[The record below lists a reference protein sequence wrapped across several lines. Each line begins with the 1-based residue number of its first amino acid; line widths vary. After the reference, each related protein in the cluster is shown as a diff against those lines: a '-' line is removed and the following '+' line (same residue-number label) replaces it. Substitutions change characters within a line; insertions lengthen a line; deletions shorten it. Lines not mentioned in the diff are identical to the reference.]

1 MDFPRCISGT
11 IRLKHSSSKKI
22 QVQLLKDFPNVGVRG
37 ELVYVKPAFMRT
49 YLHMNNGACYI
60 TEKQGPRIPVVEKP
74 RKIINDEEVE
84 AKEEKVPETKPA
96 AEEESNAMSLDELSS
111 LFQTMKNSR
120 GRRSVASS
128 TNAQVVSDSVGPD
141 YLASELAELL
151 PEVYTIKLSE
161 TIQVPIKKE
170 YLSKTIYDISGIEVA
185 VNRINIFNSDGNAI
199 DEISSTGDYSLSVN
213 TPADRGVVRK
223 HIKVQ

>member
-1 MDFPRCISGT
+1 M
-11 IRLKHSSSKKI
+11 
-22 QVQLLKDFPNVGVRG
+22 QLLKDFPNVGVRG

-74 RKIINDEEVE
+74 RKVINEEEVE
-84 AKEEKVPETKPA
+84 SKEEEVPETKPVT
-96 AEEESNAMSLDELSS
+96 EEESNAMSLDELSS
-111 LFQTMKNSR
+111 LFQTMKKSR

-128 TNAQVVSDSVGPD
+128 TNAQVVSDSVESG

-161 TIQVPIKKE
+161 TTQVPIRKE
-170 YLSKTIYDISGIEVA
+170 YLSKSIYEISGIEVA
-185 VNRINIFNSDGNAI
+185 VNHINIFNSDGSAI
-199 DEISSTGDYSLSVN
+199 SEISSTGDYSLSVN

>member
-1 MDFPRCISGT
+1 M
-11 IRLKHSSSKKI
+11 
-22 QVQLLKDFPNVGVRG
+22 QLLKDFPNVGVRG

-60 TEKQGPRIPVVEKP
+60 TEKQGPRIPVVEKS
-74 RKIINDEEVE
+74 RKVINEEEVK
-84 AKEEKVPETKPA
+84 AKEEEVPETKPVT
-96 AEEESNAMSLDELSS
+96 EEESNAMSLDELSS
-111 LFQTMKNSR
+111 LFQTMKKSR

-128 TNAQVVSDSVGPD
+128 TDAQVVSDSVESG

-161 TIQVPIKKE
+161 TTQVPIRKD
-170 YLSKTIYDISGIEVA
+170 YLSKSIYEISGIEVA
-185 VNRINIFNSDGNAI
+185 VNHINIFNSDGSAI
-199 DEISSTGDYSLSVN
+199 SEIPSTGDYSLSVN